1 MPEVKILSITRIGA
15 ADRERIEAV
24 DPAIRFTDAG
34 GWFDGEYRETWPEY
48 AVSRYLPREQ
58 HRAGHARG
66 TRPAARRSRNDPRR
80 LAVPARSARPA
91 PSG

>member
-1 MPEVKILSITRIGA
+1 MREVKILSITRIGA

-48 AVSRYLPREQ
+48 AVSRYVPRSSTG
-58 HRAGHARG
+58 RARARNATG
-66 TRPAARRSRNDPRR
+66 CSPKQRSFSGAGRSRSIC
-80 LAVPARSARPA
+80 APA
-91 PSG
+91 PGG